1 MKLIA
6 IFFTAVTVL
15 VTLTKAKAATYSLE
29 PVAVQKLE
37 RRESGMIA
45 IKFVATLDLISLLHP
60 LRVRD
65 QLSAE
70 GKNWRGGF
78 KKGAIQ

>member
-29 PVAVQKLE
+29 PV
-37 RRESGMIA
+37 
-45 IKFVATLDLISLLHP
+45 
-60 LRVRD
+60 
-65 QLSAE
+65 LS
-70 GKNWRGGF
+70 KNSNDAKAG
-78 KKGAIQ
+78 